1 MKNQALFSSK
11 DKSRKLKCHLLQFL
25 FGTLRVNCFNDKQT
39 TVKKVD
45 DILIRTQT
53 FSQSYTCHYSTV
65 IPCNLTV
72 TLLVHLILVSLVG
85 PDKIDENLPS
95 YPGFEKDVFRVVKD
109 YFCGLST
116 PLMTFEM
123 YEVITNIFGMYSSFL

>member
-1 MKNQALFSSK
+1 MSSAAIFV
-11 DKSRKLKCHLLQFL
+11 C
-25 FGTLRVNCFNDKQT
+25 LRVNYFNGRQA

-45 DILIRTQT
+45 NILIRTVHKHFHNLTHIIILQL
-53 FSQSYTCHYSTV
+53 TV

-72 TLLVHLILVSLVG
+72 TLRVHLILVSLVG

-123 YEVITNIFGMYSSFL
+123 YEVITNIFGMYSSFLKQHCPFHACKQ